1 MTKLIQPSF
10 SAGEL
15 SPSLFGR
22 VDLAKY
28 KVGAARMRNFF
39 VDYRGGASNR
49 VGTKFVGRAFKSATK
64 VRLIPFTFSTLQTY
78 ILEFGDL
85 YMRVIKNGAHV
96 LEAAKTITGVTN
108 ANPGVV
114 TSNAHGF
121 SNGDWVYISG
131 VGGTT
136 GVNGNTYVVAGATAN
151 TFQLTDFDGNPVS
164 TVGMGAYTAGGSAA
178 RYYTLTTPWAA
189 ADLARLKFAQ
199 SADVMTLCHPNYAPR
214 DLTRTG
220 HAAWTLTTVSF
231 TASITPPVI
240 SSVTTSAA
248 GTTYFE
254 YVVTAVDVNGQESVA
269 STAVKVASV
278 NITTTAGAITV
289 SWSAVA
295 GAQFYNVYRSPIA
308 NATDVPTGANHGYI
322 GTAYGTQFVDGN
334 ITPDYTRTP
343 PLHANPFAAGAITF
357 INIVSGGTG
366 WVAGSTSATVSDPNG
381 SGAVIVPIVVGGA
394 VTGFIIQNGGSG
406 YTSPTLVMSGAG
418 SGVSVTFTRSPA
430 TGMYPSAVTY
440 FQQRKWFAA
449 PTNSPETL
457 YATKPGAFTNMD
469 YSNPNVADDSL
480 QLTIASQQVNDI
492 KWMIPMP
499 GGLVVLSGSGAWQ
512 ITGGSKSDAVTPT
525 SALATPQAY
534 NGCSDV
540 PPIVVNYDILY
551 VQAKGSIVRDLAYN
565 FFVNVY
571 TGTDLTVLSNHLFN
585 PHSITEWCWAEEP
598 LKIAWA
604 VRDDGVLLSMTFLKE
619 QEVMGWARH
628 DTQGLFKSVATV
640 QEGAEDVVYFCVQR
654 QVGGKWVQYIEQ
666 MQSRIFPN
674 DDDASAPT
682 IVENSWFV
690 DCGLDYPL
698 TYPSAGVSVSGA
710 SGVVVV
716 TADAAV
722 FAPGDVGKVWRGG
735 GGFGTVTGYTSTTQ
749 ITVTLTSDIVEVI
762 ADQPGT
768 AVPVPIYSGQW
779 SLTAP
784 VTTVSGLSHL
794 EGKTVKVL
802 GDGNVFSDKV
812 VTGGAITLDQPC
824 SRIIVG
830 LGYTAQLQTL
840 DIESA
845 QGTIQGNRKKLGK
858 LTVKVQNTRGI
869 KYGPNFSQLTEVKQR
884 GPSVPMGTPIPLF
897 TGSFEVIM
905 DPSWNVEGRVS
916 IQQDYPLP
924 ASILAVAP
932 DVEIGDKP

>member
-15 SPSLFGR
+15 SPSLYGR

-78 ILEFGDL
+78 VLEFGDL

-96 LEAAKTITGVTN
+96 LETGKTITGLTN
-108 ANPGVV
+108 ASPGVV
-114 TSNAHGF
+114 TSVAHGF
-121 SNGDWVYISG
+121 SNGDWVYLSG

-136 GVNGNTYVVAGATAN
+136 GVNGNTYVVAGATAD
-151 TFQLTDFDGNPVS
+151 TFQLTDFDGNSIS
-164 TVGMGAYTAGGSAA
+164 TVGMGVYTSGGTAA
-178 RYYTLTTPWAA
+178 RYYTLVTPWAA

-199 SADVMTLCHPNYAPR
+199 SADVMTICHPSYAPR

-220 HAAWTLTTVSF
+220 HAAWTLTAVSF
-231 TASITPPVI
+231 SASISPPTI
-240 SSVTTSAA
+240 SSIATSAA

-254 YVVTAVDVNGQESVA
+254 YVVTAVDSNGQESVA
-269 STAVKVASV
+269 SATTKVASV
-278 NITTTAGAITV
+278 NITSTAGAITI
-289 SWSAVA
+289 SWAAVA

-308 NATDVPTGANHGYI
+308 NATDVPTGANHGYV

-334 ITPDYTRTP
+334 ITPDFTRTP

-366 WVAGSTSATVSDPNG
+366 WVAGSTSASISDPNG
-381 SGAVIVPIVVGGA
+381 TGAVIVPIVVGGA

-430 TGMYPSAVTY
+430 TGMNPSVVTY

-449 PTNSPETL
+449 PTNAPEAL
-457 YATKPGAFTNMD
+457 FATKPGAFTNMD

-525 SALATPQAY
+525 SAIATAQAY

-585 PHSITEWCWAEEP
+585 PHAITEWCWAEEP
-598 LKIAWA
+598 LKIIWA

-640 QEGAEDVVYFCVQR
+640 QEGSEDVVYFCVQR

-698 TYPSAGVSVSGA
+698 TYPAAGVSVSA
-710 SGVVVV
+710 ATGVTVV

-722 FAPGDVGKVWRGG
+722 FAPGDVGKIWRGG
-735 GGFGTVTGYTSTTQ
+735 GGFGTVTGYTNSTN
-749 ITVTLTSDIVEVI
+749 ISVTLTSDIVEVI

-768 AVPVPIYSGQW
+768 AVPILLTQGQW
-779 SLTAP
+779 SLTSP
-784 VTTVSGLSHL
+784 VSTVSGLWHL

-802 GDGNVFSDKV
+802 GDGNVFPDKV
-812 VTGGAITLDQPC
+812 VTGGSITLDQPC
-824 SRIIVG
+824 SRVIVG

-840 DIESA
+840 DLESP
-845 QGTIQGNRKKLGK
+845 QGTIQGNRKKIGK
-858 LTVKVQNTRGI
+858 LSVKVQNTRGI

-897 TGSFEVIM
+897 TGAFEVIM
-905 DPSWNVEGRVS
+905 DPSWNVEGRISV
-916 IQQDYPLP
+916 QQDYPLP

-932 DVEIGDKP
+932 DVEVGDKP

>member
-1 MTKLIQPSF
+1 MTKLIQSSF

-15 SPSLFGR
+15 SPSLYGR

-28 KVGAARMRNFF
+28 KVGAARMRNLF
-39 VDYRGGASNR
+39 VDYRGGTSNR

-64 VRLIPFTFSTLQTY
+64 VRLIPFTFSTVQTY
-78 ILEFGDL
+78 VLEFGDL
-85 YMRVIKNGAHV
+85 YMRVIKDGAYV
-96 LEAAKTITGVTN
+96 LETGKNITGVTL

-114 TSNAHGF
+114 TSVAHGF
-121 SNGDWVYISG
+121 ANGDWVYISG

-136 GVNGNTYVVAGATAN
+136 GINGNTYVVAGTTAN
-151 TFQLTDFDGNPVS
+151 TFQLTDYDGNPVS
-164 TVGMGAYTAGGSAA
+164 TLGMGAYTAGGTAA

-189 ADLARLKFAQ
+189 ADLARIKFAQ
-199 SADVMTLCHPNYAPR
+199 SADVMTICHPDYVPR

-220 HAAWTLTTVSF
+220 HAAWTLTSITFASSITAPVI
-231 TASITPPVI
+231 ASIA
-240 SSVTTSAA
+240 TSGA

-254 YVVTAVDVNGQESVA
+254 YVVTAVDQNGQESLP
-269 STAVKVASV
+269 STTTKVASV
-278 NITTTAGAITV
+278 NITTTAGAITLT
-289 SWSAVA
+289 WNPVA
-295 GAQFYNVYRSPIA
+295 GAQYYNVYRAPVA
-308 NATDVPTGANHGYI
+308 NATDVPTGSNHGYV
-322 GTAYGTQFVDGN
+322 GTAYGTQFTDGN
-334 ITPDYTRTP
+334 ITPDFTKTP
-343 PLHANPFAAGAITF
+343 PLHINPFAANAITA
-357 INIVSGGTG
+357 ITIVTGGAG
-366 WVAGSTSATVSDPNG
+366 WVAGSTSATITDPNG
-381 SGAVIVPIVVGGA
+381 TGARIIPIVVGGA
-394 VTGFIIQNGGSG
+394 VTGFLILDGGSG
-406 YTSPTLVMSGAG
+406 YTAPVLNMIGAG
-418 SGVSVTFTRSPA
+418 AGTTVTFSRSPA
-430 TGMYPSAVTY
+430 SGLNPGVVTY
-440 FQQRKWFAA
+440 FQQRKYFAA
-449 PTNSPETL
+449 PTNAPETL

-469 YSNPNVADDSL
+469 YSNPTVADDSL

-512 ITGGSKSDAVTPT
+512 ITGGSKSDAVTAT
-525 SALATPQAY
+525 SGLATAQAY

-585 PHSITEWCWAEEP
+585 PHEITEWTWAEEP
-598 LKIAWA
+598 LKVVWA
-604 VRDDGVLLSMTFLKE
+604 ARDDGMLLSMTFLKE

-628 DTQGLFKSVATV
+628 DTQGLFKSVASI
-640 QEGAEDVVYFCVQR
+640 QEGSEDVVYFCVQR
-654 QVGGKWVQYIEQ
+654 YIQGKWVQYIEQ

-682 IVENSWFV
+682 VVENSWFV

-698 TYPSAGVSVSGA
+698 VYPAANISVNKATGTVS
-710 SGVVVV
+710 V

-735 GGFGTVTGYTSTTQ
+735 GGLGTVTVYGSP
-749 ITVTLTSDIVEVI
+749 TVVTVVLTSDIVEVI
-762 ADQPGT
+762 PNQPGDQ
-768 AVPVPIYSGQW
+768 VPVPISSGDW
-779 SLTAP
+779 SLTTP

-802 GDGNVFSDKV
+802 GDGNVFADKV
-812 VTGGAITLDQPC
+812 VTAGSITLDQPC

-840 DIESA
+840 DLESP
-845 QGTIQGNRKKLGK
+845 QGTIQGNRKKIGK

-869 KYGPNFSQLTEVKQR
+869 KYGPTFSQLTEVKQR
-884 GPSVPMGTPIPLF
+884 GPSVPMGSPIPLF
-897 TGSFEVIM
+897 SGTFNVIM
-905 DPSWNVEGRVS
+905 DPSWNEDGRVC

-924 ASILAVAP
+924 VTVLAVAP
-932 DVEIGDKP
+932 DVEIGDLP